1 MPSCSG
7 EVMSPQGPGR
17 PSAHPTETPPTAL
30 RFRAPSWGC
39 VLGTRLQ
46 PMRTNHI
53 SSRAFLG
60 SAKPY
65 MTDALVTFTKPL
77 PPALCRP
84 REQKDSCRDTLIIH
98 SDPEAKGPRWEAL
111 PVATAVL
118 YLGALL
124 KPAMELEGLRHPQE
138 PLQERAH
145 RNGGFFLYPLNLRYL
160 PLNLIFVG
168 TLEWGEGPH
177 HSLAQL
183 GRS

>member
-1 MPSCSG
+1 MFRRSDEPAGTWASF
-7 EVMSPQGPGR
+7 SPPHGNPTHRPPVQGTFLGL
-17 PSAHPTETPPTAL
+17 L
-30 RFRAPSWGC
+30 R

-46 PMRTNHI
+46 PTRTNRI

-60 SAKPY
+60 IAKPY

-145 RNGGFFLYPLNLRYL
+145 RNGGFFLYPLNLRCL